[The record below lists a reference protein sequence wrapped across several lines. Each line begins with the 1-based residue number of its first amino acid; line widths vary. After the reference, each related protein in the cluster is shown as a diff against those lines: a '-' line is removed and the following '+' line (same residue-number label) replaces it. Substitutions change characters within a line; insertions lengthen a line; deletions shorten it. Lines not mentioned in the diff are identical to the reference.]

1 MLRSRKGCVVRRHL
15 LPLALALVL
24 PLAGAA
30 LADTGLPG
38 GATSLQ
44 ETYDSWTVSCR
55 MADAGGGK
63 TVKQCALS
71 QTQVDKSSGKHLL
84 EVDVAPGATGATIT
98 LVLPFGLDLAQG
110 VALQLDGGAVSA
122 PVAFRTCLPVGC
134 IARAALDDKTLAV
147 YRTGTTL
154 KLKAKAEGGN
164 AIDFTVGM
172 KGFSAAFDRVA
183 ALLK

>member
-1 MLRSRKGCVVRRHL
+1 MRRHRL
-15 LPLALALVL
+15 SLALSLILPLAV
-24 PLAGAA
+24 PA

-38 GATSLQ
+38 GATTLQ

-71 QTQVDKSSGKHLL
+71 QTQIDKSSGKHLL
-84 EVDVAPGATGATIT
+84 EVDVAPNGPGAAAT
-98 LVLPFGLDLAQG
+98 LVLPFGLDLGQG
-110 VALQLDGGAVSA
+110 VALQLDAAAPSA
-122 PVAFRTCLPVGC
+122 PVPFATCLPVGC
-134 IARAALDDKTLAV
+134 IARAALDDKALAAYRAGSTL
-147 YRTGTTL
+147 R
-154 KLKAKAEGGN
+154 LKARAEGGN
-164 AIDFTVGM
+164 GIDFTVGL